1 MTAMAAPR
9 AASRPDG
16 QHVPGAA
23 DEDVTKGLAPY
34 AVPGAAAADQVG
46 HVVKLSTALDAID
59 PNRIVPAGR
68 LPDLGAPHERDHLG
82 G

>member
-1 MTAMAAPR
+1 
-9 AASRPDG
+9 
-16 QHVPGAA
+16 
-23 DEDVTKGLAPY
+23 
-34 AVPGAAAADQVG
+34 VPGAAAADQVG